1 MARSRLA
8 RAIVDERS
16 VRACVPQSAP
26 SGHDYSPPSSQ
37 LKVVAG
43 MTEIVDVDAHQ
54 RGTIKSTPHTD
65 VKFVRNGVA
74 PLDPTNT
81 RPSVR
86 ARLGI
91 DIEMT

>member
-1 MARSRLA
+1 
-8 RAIVDERS
+8 
-16 VRACVPQSAP
+16 
-26 SGHDYSPPSSQ
+26 
-37 LKVVAG
+37 